1 VNQKFAFFSLKW
13 KLATAFGT
21 VFLLLHSIFSY
32 ISYLEANKKFDLD
45 HKALRTGHIHV
56 ANALLEDSFQ
66 GLEQFAEFLSLNEE
80 FLSDKK
86 SPLDAQWATWHSS
99 WDLEN
104 ITFFDKNGQPVKF
117 WGSQFS
123 DNADSAVLKVLNTSK
138 SEQQVFCLEHC
149 FQQVIVPVNDRLS
162 SKGAF
167 RIIRSLDNVIL
178 KYKHAT
184 NSDLG
189 LLFAKPSAGAETN
202 SLMAYQ
208 LLEISAPEKNRKVFD
223 YLVKKYSVEQ
233 LLAEN
238 ITIKLADGVFDVGV
252 SNIKSSQANQ
262 VLFLLIE
269 DLRVDYDNLNKEL
282 KKVWIY
288 GVISFLASL
297 FLLVAILHLALR
309 RVSKLSQAI
318 PMLSDHQYDSF
329 RQRIKAPE
337 INSLDND
344 ELDQL
349 TLSALTLANQ
359 LENLELNMRRNTFM
373 LFEKSQDLAKE
384 RDFIQ
389 QLVDFAPI
397 IIITQKVDGI
407 ILSINKAGVAAFA
420 LDNADIVGQVFDV
433 FLPDYDHEHL
443 VKLNQLRRGN
453 VVQHVHASS
462 FLVTDSKLIPF
473 ISWQHTLLTPQAEGS
488 ELIIL
493 SLGMDISDRKVADE
507 YTLKVAS
514 YDYLTGLTSRRKFHD
529 ELLVELSAANRYGY
543 QVALFYLDLDQF
555 KSIANLSGS
564 DAGDLLLLRA
574 AISLKK
580 ALRESD
586 MLSRIGGTEFVIIMS
601 HFELATIDDI
611 AKKILHTLATLE
623 FSFDGQPY
631 NITASIGISIYPL
644 HGQTINELLANS
656 NMALVEAKASGL
668 GQYRVFS
675 VDCDYQLKLSQMAYW
690 RDVLEQAIEQNR
702 FVIFYQPIVHITRN
716 LLDCYKCSLCL
727 RMPDDQYIPA
737 AEFLSFAEE
746 LGLMGK
752 IDRLFLRTA
761 MKKLLQFDKE
771 GKTQKLFVNLSSYSL
786 SDNSFMADFISLLDT
801 VKISPSKLI
810 FEITEAAAVANL
822 TMAELVIQQLH
833 TLGCSVALDKFG
845 IGFSSFYYL
854 KKLPVDYVKIDGSF
868 VKDLESNDD
877 DRLFVQSIVG
887 VAKAFNRVTVAEN
900 VETAAILDRLKALG
914 IDYAQGDLLGKA
926 TLPD

>member
-32 ISYLEANKKFDLD
+32 ISYLEAVKKFDFD
-45 HKALRTGHIHV
+45 HKLLKTSHINV
-56 ANALLEDSFQ
+56 ANALLDDSFQ
-66 GLEQFAEFLSLNEE
+66 GLEQFAETLSLNEE
-80 FLSDKK
+80 LISDKK
-86 SPLDAQWATWHSS
+86 SQLNEQWPRWQSS
-99 WDLEN
+99 WDIEN
-104 ITFFDKNGQPVKF
+104 ITFFDKNAQPVKS
-117 WGSQFS
+117 WGNQFS
-123 DNADSAVLKVLNTSK
+123 DSVDNAVLKVLNLSK
-138 SEQQVFCLEHC
+138 SEQQVFCLERC
-149 FQQVIVPVNDRLS
+149 FQQVIVPVNDRLG
-162 SKGAF
+162 SKGAL
-167 RIIRSLDNVIL
+167 RIIRSLDKVIL
-178 KYKHAT
+178 NYKHAT
-184 NSDLG
+184 HSDLG
-189 LLFAKPSAGAETN
+189 LLVAKPSVEAAKN
-202 SLMAYQ
+202 KLWPYQ
-208 LLEISAPEKNRKVFD
+208 LVEISAPEKNRKVFD

-233 LLAEN
+233 LSAEN
-238 ITIKLADGVFDVGV
+238 LTIKLTDGVFEVGV
-252 SNIKSSQANQ
+252 SNIKSSPENQA
-262 VLFLLIE
+262 LFLFVE
-269 DLRVDYDNLNKEL
+269 DLGVDYDNLNKEL

-288 GVISFLASL
+288 GVVSFLASL
-297 FLLVAILHLALR
+297 LLLVAILHLALR
-309 RVSKLSQAI
+309 RVSNLSQAM
-318 PMLSDHQYDSF
+318 PMLSDHQFDSF
-329 RQRIKAPE
+329 RQRINVPE
-337 INSLDND
+337 NGNLGTD

-384 RDFIQ
+384 RDFVQ

-443 VKLNQLRRGN
+443 VKLDQLRRGN
-453 VVQHVHASS
+453 VVQNVHASS

-473 ISWQHTLLTPQAEGS
+473 ISWQHTLLTPQTEGG

-555 KSIANLSGS
+555 KSISNLSGT

-574 AISLKK
+574 AICLKK
-580 ALRESD
+580 SLRESD

-611 AKKILHTLATLE
+611 AKKILHTLSLLE
-623 FSFDGQPY
+623 FSFDGQQY

-656 NMALVEAKASGL
+656 NMALVEAKACGH

-675 VDCDYQLKLSQMAYW
+675 DDCDYQLKLSRMDYW
-690 RDVLEQAIEQNR
+690 RNVLEQAIAQNR
-702 FVIFYQPIVHITRN
+702 FVLFYQPIMHLARN
-716 LLDCYKCSLCL
+716 SVDGYQCSLCL
-727 RMPDDQYIPA
+727 QMPGDQYVAA
-737 AEFLSFAEE
+737 AEFSGFAEE

-752 IDRLFLRTA
+752 IDRLFLHTV
-761 MKKLLQFDKE
+761 MLKLLDFDNE
-771 GKTQKLFVNLSSYSL
+771 GKPHKIFVNLSSYSL
-786 SDNSFMADFISLLDT
+786 NDNTFMTDFISLLDT
-801 VKISPSKLI
+801 VRISPGKLV

-822 TMAELVIQQLH
+822 PVAELVIQQLQA
-833 TLGCSVALDKFG
+833 LGCSVALDKFG
-845 IGFSSFYYL
+845 VGFSSFYYL
-854 KKLPVDYVKIDGSF
+854 KKLSVDYVKIDGSF
-868 VKDLESNDD
+868 IKDIVNNDD

-887 VAKAFNRVTVAEN
+887 VAKAFNKVTVAES
-900 VETAAILDRLKALG
+900 VETAAILDKLKALG
-914 IDYAQGDLLGKA
+914 IDYAQGDHLAKPTML
-926 TLPD
+926 D

>member
-32 ISYLEANKKFDLD
+32 ISYLEAIKKFDID
-45 HKALRTGHIHV
+45 HNALKTSHINV
-56 ANALLEDSFQ
+56 VNALLGDSFQ
-66 GLEQFAEFLSLNEE
+66 GMEQFAATLSLNEE
-80 FLSDKK
+80 LLSDKK
-86 SPLDAQWATWHSS
+86 SQLDEQWPRWHSS

-104 ITFFDKNGQPVKF
+104 ITFFDKNAQPVKS
-117 WGSQFS
+117 WGNQFS
-123 DNADSAVLKVLNTSK
+123 DSVESVLKVLNLSK
-138 SEQQVFCLEHC
+138 SEQQIFCLERC
-149 FQQVIVPVNDRLS
+149 FQQVIVPVNDRLG

-178 KYKHAT
+178 KYKQAT

-189 LLFAKPSAGAETN
+189 LLVAIPTVGAETN
-202 SLMAYQ
+202 SLWSYQ
-208 LLEISAPEKNRKVFD
+208 LMEISAPEKNRKVFD

-238 ITIKLADGVFDVGV
+238 IIFKLADGVFDVGV
-252 SNIKSSQANQ
+252 SNLKLSQENQ
-262 VLFLLIE
+262 ALFLLVE
-269 DLRVDYDNLNKEL
+269 DLTVNYGNLNKEL

-297 FLLVAILHLALR
+297 FLFVAILHLALR
-309 RVSKLSQAI
+309 RVSNLSQAI

-329 RQRIKAPE
+329 RQRINAPE
-337 INSLDND
+337 ISNLGND
-344 ELDQL
+344 ELDHL

-373 LFEKSQDLAKE
+373 LFEKTQDLAKE
-384 RDFIQ
+384 RDFVQ

-420 LDNADIVGQVFDV
+420 LENADIVGQVFDV

-473 ISWQHTLLTPQAEGS
+473 ISWQHTLLTPQSEGS
-488 ELIIL
+488 ELVIL

-529 ELLVELSAANRYGY
+529 DLLVELSAANRYGY

-601 HFELATIDDI
+601 HFEMATIDDI
-611 AKKILHTLATLE
+611 AKKILHTLSLLE
-623 FSFDGQPY
+623 FSFDGHSY
-631 NITASIGISIYPL
+631 NVIASIGISIYPL

-656 NMALVEAKASGL
+656 NMALVESKASGL

-675 VDCDYQLKLSQMAYW
+675 VDCDYQLKLSQMAFW
-690 RDVLEQAIEQNR
+690 RDVLEQAIEQDR
-702 FVIFYQPIVHITRN
+702 FVLFYQPILHISRN
-716 LLDCYKCSLCL
+716 LVDCYQCSLCL
-727 RMPDDQYIPA
+727 EMPDKQYTAA
-737 AEFLSFAEE
+737 AEFLSYAEE

-752 IDRLFLRTA
+752 IDRLFFSKA
-761 MKKLLQFDKE
+761 MQKLLEFEYE
-771 GKTQKLFVNLSSYSL
+771 GKAPKLFVNLSSYSL
-786 SDNSFMADFISLLDT
+786 NDNAFVADFISLLDT
-801 VKISPSKLI
+801 VRISPAKLV

-822 TMAELVIQQLH
+822 PMAELVIQQLH
-833 TLGCSVALDKFG
+833 ALGCSVALDKFG

-854 KKLPVDYVKIDGSF
+854 KKLSVDYVKIDGSF
-868 VKDLESNDD
+868 IKDLDNNDD

-887 VAKAFNRVTVAEN
+887 VAKAYNKMTVAEH

-914 IDYAQGDLLGKA
+914 IDYAQGNHLGNP
-926 TLPD
+926 TMLD